1 MFLELFKA
9 GQQALLKKVLYG
21 LYPQAQELCKSKE
34 QRQGV
39 QEKIFRSLV
48 FMMQNL
54 QSAGDDSTESKGALL
69 FVIEIA
75 IIVTE
80 SNMELIK
87 FIS

>member
-1 MFLELFKA
+1 M
-9 GQQALLKKVLYG
+9 QA
-21 LYPQAQELCKSKE
+21 
-34 QRQGV
+34 
-39 QEKIFRSLV
+39 KIFRSLV
-48 FMMQNL
+48 YMMQNL
-54 QSAGDDSTESKGALL
+54 QAAGDQGNDSKGALL